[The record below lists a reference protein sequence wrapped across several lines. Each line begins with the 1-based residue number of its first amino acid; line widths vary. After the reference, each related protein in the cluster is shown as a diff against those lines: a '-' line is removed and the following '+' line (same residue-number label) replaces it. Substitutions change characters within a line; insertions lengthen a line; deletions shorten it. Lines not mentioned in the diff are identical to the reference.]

1 MVGLPRL
8 ESWQKK
14 YPDNLKVITIAS
26 DSRSRLQK
34 FLKNKP
40 IGLPIVLDSTDKYE
54 KYFPHRAI
62 PHTVI
67 IDKNGI
73 VSAIPSGDQL
83 RDTDIE
89 LLLKERR

>member
-8 ESWQKK
+8 ENWQKK

-40 IGLPIVLDSTDKYE
+40 IGLPIALDSIDKYE
-54 KYFPHRAI
+54 KYFPTEQFHI
-62 PHTVI
+62 
-67 IDKNGI
+67 
-73 VSAIPSGDQL
+73 L
-83 RDTDIE
+83 
-89 LLLKERR
+89 